1 MAFSTL
7 SRILARKSHTHR
19 AGAIFVTSRDDPRIR
34 ARFRRL
40 KQQTEG
46 LLDLSY
52 VINRSDFPEPDCSL
66 SPLSPQ
72 EIMPRRMRSML
83 ENGGIYGGFVDVLF
97 VPLALA
103 LKNEFVWII
112 EYDVD
117 FSGDWRD
124 FFRQFET
131 DRSDVLTTSLVTRAK
146 SLDWVHWKT
155 ARPPPEVPES
165 KHLRSFNPIMRLS
178 RRFLKAYVRETA
190 HRDWP
195 GHTEYTIPTIAAW
208 RGYTIADIGG
218 KGEFCPAVRHG
229 RNYANSPED
238 PYSLGPGTFVFLPPR
253 NVYFNDDSADFLQPD
268 MLYHPV
274 KG

>member
-1 MAFSTL
+1 MPPPRRPGRIRVDPFRSPEGPPNRLNRIGGAAALAFSTL

-34 ARFRRL
+34 AHFRRL

-124 FFRQFET
+124 F
-131 DRSDVLTTSLVTRAK
+131 SAS
-146 SLDWVHWKT
+146 S
-155 ARPPPEVPES
+155 RP
-165 KHLRSFNPIMRLS
+165 
-178 RRFLKAYVRETA
+178 T
-190 HRDWP
+190 
-195 GHTEYTIPTIAAW
+195 
-208 RGYTIADIGG
+208 
-218 KGEFCPAVRHG
+218 G
-229 RNYANSPED
+229 RMS
-238 PYSLGPGTFVFLPPR
+238 SPPR
-253 NVYFNDDSADFLQPD
+253 WSREPSRSIGSTGRPQDRRRKSPSRSIRARSIRSCGCRGVF
-268 MLYHPV
+268 
-274 KG
+274 